1 MASKDTCIYVSSV
14 YVCNSKR
21 GRERERGKNPKKG
34 FNDMDYLVFTSITT
48 YPEEL
53 FMIMLVAASAA
64 AATASKVP

>member
-1 MASKDTCIYVSSV
+1 MASKDTCISSV
-14 YVCNSKR
+14 YVTL
-21 GRERERGKNPKKG
+21 RERERGKNPKKG